1 MRNYIFILAI
11 LCSTTVF
18 AQNPRLDGTWIPSTK
33 TKSSNQKPRKKAT
46 DIVLDTTE
54 EGEGRYY
61 QTTGSISF
69 VVEGQSYVRK
79 FQKVEIGGFSE
90 TELTNQDNED
100 RYYPVALISKPF
112 NSDETTMTVL
122 IRDRDSGILF
132 DDFIGLKTKRLK

>member
-11 LCSTTVF
+11 LFSTAAF
-18 AQNPRLDGTWIPSTK
+18 AQKPEFGSFPVKPQPSSTPK
-33 TKSSNQKPRKKAT
+33 KKAT
-46 DIVLDTTE
+46 DIVLNTTE

-100 RYYPVALISKPF
+100 RYYPVALISKPL

-132 DDFIGLKTKRLK
+132 DDFIGLTTKRLK